1 MTANVAASIRARLLN
16 KARNIGSEFE
26 LFLVRYA
33 CERFLYR
40 LGESVERERC
50 ILKGATL
57 LALWMEEPYRAT
69 RDIDLLAFGEND
81 TETVR
86 ELVAS
91 ICSVPCP
98 DDGLVFE
105 LETLQVNPIRDNQ

>member
-69 RDIDLLAFGEND
+69 RDIRPPGPWRERYRDCSRVGCNDLQR
-81 TETVR
+81 TM
-86 ELVAS
+86 S
-91 ICSVPCP
+91 
-98 DDGLVFE
+98 
-105 LETLQVNPIRDNQ
+105 